1 MSRPLW
7 PSTRIPKTKGKYKLE
22 DLGKCSSK
30 ILLARSETDDPL
42 DLLLTSSS
50 SAERSR
56 GKEGQ
61 TCPEVTSP
69 DPKSGGQAQKSW
81 DPREVTP
88 NRLSS
93 SSISQS
99 PELLLHMSPPP
110 WGYDQEV
117 SFVLH
122 RRKGHSQTKSA
133 P

>member
-1 MSRPLW
+1 MSRRLW
-7 PSTRIPKTKGKYKLE
+7 PSTRIPKKKKGKYKLE
-22 DLGKCSSK
+22 DFGKCSSK
-30 ILLARSETDDPL
+30 ILLARSETEDPL

-61 TCPEVTSP
+61 TCQEVTSP
-69 DPKSGGQAQKSW
+69 DP
-81 DPREVTP
+81 EVR
-88 NRLSS
+88 RLGPEVMGSKGS
-93 SSISQS
+93 HSQL

-110 WGYDQEV
+110 WGYNQEV